1 MSKIEYVAKE
11 FTPEHQS
18 VIDNA
23 NAIITIYQAKGYKL
37 TLRQLY
43 YQFVARALLPNTDQN
58 YKRLG
63 GIINDGRLAG
73 EIDWNAIED
82 RTRNL
87 QTLSSWDSP
96 GDIIEAVAEQFRL
109 DLWESQPD
117 RLEVWVEKEALAGI
131 FQRICNEL
139 RVPYIACRGYMSQSE
154 MWATAMRFRD
164 YIDNG
169 QTPRIFHF
177 GDHDPSGID
186 MSRDIK
192 DRLAVFGIDMDGGE
206 ADFERLALNMNQVKQ
221 YNPPPN
227 PAKLTDSRCSG
238 YLTKFGNKS
247 WELDALDPD
256 VLADLV
262 RDAVA
267 QCLDQKAWDKA
278 LKAEDEHKRK
288 LGVVSAKWDKL
299 TAKL

>member
-1 MSKIEYVAKE
+1 MSKIEYVSKE
-11 FTPEHQS
+11 FTQEHYK
-18 VIDNA
+18 VLANA
-23 NAIITIYQAKGYKL
+23 NTIIVQYQAKGYTL

-43 YQFVARALLPNTDQN
+43 YQFVARGLLPNTDQN

-87 QTLSSWDSP
+87 KTLGSWENP
-96 GDIIEAVAEQFRL
+96 GEIIQAVSKQFRL
-109 DLWESQPD
+109 DLWETQPD
-117 RLEVWVEKEALAGI
+117 RLEIWIEKEALAGV
-131 FQRICNEL
+131 FERICNEL
-139 RVPYIACRGYMSQSE
+139 RVPFIACRGYMSQSE
-154 MWATAMRFRD
+154 MWVTAMRFRD

-177 GDHDPSGID
+177 GDHDSSGID
-186 MSRDIK
+186 MSRDIE
-192 DRLAVFGIDMDGGE
+192 DRLRVFGIDMGGE
-206 ADFERLALNMNQVKQ
+206 ADFERLALNMNQVKI

-227 PAKLTDSRCSG
+227 PAKITDSRYQG
-238 YLTKFGNKS
+238 YISKYGNKS

-262 RDAVA
+262 RKAVA
-267 QCLDQKAWDKA
+267 QCRDQKAWDKA
-278 LKAEDEHKRK
+278 LAEEDEHKRK